1 MVLNFIKSWTRLNP
15 AAQLLGCALKSNDL
29 FDFWQEKTNKLKQGR
44 GVKELHHF
52 AQVISPQ
59 GLNTRSFPAVCQK
72 WKPPEDDT
80 EVKHLQ
86 GNLIWCSF
94 LQHRP
99 SLEGSWLFNL
109 CHLLWSSDPTVCRPL
124 CRPTSVHWTHTHTH
138 TNQWNDCLLLIP
150 SKSSFVKQLSFPSDR
165 HLRSFIRGRCGWC
178 KKLSSSTWCSVCCQ
192 VLHSAYV
199 LLSTSYWSLNC

>member
-1 MVLNFIKSWTRLNP
+1 MWAEDLLSFHLRQSFPIRGEKTRSGTQGFGRWSAECIWDFRPKCLMAEMIFVCFFMVNLLWVSLKNNQVTLNILLFHSKYLLFFFCWLRCYLSSTYNVVLNFIKSWTRLNP

-94 LQHRP
+94 L
-99 SLEGSWLFNL
+99 
-109 CHLLWSSDPTVCRPL
+109 
-124 CRPTSVHWTHTHTH
+124 
-138 TNQWNDCLLLIP
+138 
-150 SKSSFVKQLSFPSDR
+150 
-165 HLRSFIRGRCGWC
+165 
-178 KKLSSSTWCSVCCQ
+178 
-192 VLHSAYV
+192 
-199 LLSTSYWSLNC
+199 